1 MNNLIDAL
9 RIVED
14 YNKLSFDQFADILE
28 AYYRKISKNDREEW
42 KFTGLNN
49 TDFLKTKENSAYLN
63 KNFQ

>member
-1 MNNLIDAL
+1 MDNLIDAL

-28 AYYRKISKNDREEW
+28 AYYHKISKNDREEW

-49 TDFLKTKENSAYLN
+49 TDFLKTKEDSVYLYS
-63 KNFQ
+63 NF

>member
-1 MNNLIDAL
+1 MDNLIDAL

-28 AYYRKISKNDREEW
+28 AYYRKISKNDREKW

-49 TDFLKTKENSAYLN
+49 TDFLKTKEDSIYLYT
-63 KNFQ
+63 NF

>member
-1 MNNLIDAL
+1 MDNLIDAL
-9 RIVED
+9 RVVED

-49 TDFLKTKENSAYLN
+49 TDFLKTKEDSVYLYS
-63 KNFQ
+63 NF

>member
-1 MNNLIDAL
+1 MDNLIDAL

-49 TDFLKTKENSAYLN
+49 TDFLKTKEDGVYLYR
-63 KNFQ
+63 NF

>member
-1 MNNLIDAL
+1 MDNLIDAL

-28 AYYRKISKNDREEW
+28 AYYCKISKNDREEW

-49 TDFLKTKENSAYLN
+49 TDFLKTKEDGVYLYR
-63 KNFQ
+63 NF

>member
-1 MNNLIDAL
+1 MDNLIDAL

-49 TDFLKTKENSAYLN
+49 TDFLKTKEDSVYLYS
-63 KNFQ
+63 NF

>member
-1 MNNLIDAL
+1 MDNLIDAL

-49 TDFLKTKENSAYLN
+49 TDFLKTKEDGVYLYR
-63 KNFQ
+63 NFQ

>member
-1 MNNLIDAL
+1 MDNLIDAL

-14 YNKLSFDQFADILE
+14 YNKLSFDQFADVLE

-49 TDFLKTKENSAYLN
+49 TDFLKTKEDSVYLYS
-63 KNFQ
+63 NF

>member
-1 MNNLIDAL
+1 MDNLIDAL

-49 TDFLKTKENSAYLN
+49 TDFLKTKEDSTYLYR
-63 KNFQ
+63 NF

>member
-28 AYYRKISKNDREEW
+28 AYYHKISKNDREEW

-49 TDFLKTKENSAYLN
+49 TDFLKAKEDSVYLN

>member
-1 MNNLIDAL
+1 MDNLIDAL

-49 TDFLKTKENSAYLN
+49 TDFLKTKEDSAYLYR
-63 KNFQ
+63 NF

>member
-1 MNNLIDAL
+1 MDNLIDAL

-49 TDFLKTKENSAYLN
+49 TDFLKTKEGSAYLYR
-63 KNFQ
+63 NF

>member
-1 MNNLIDAL
+1 MDNLIDAL

-49 TDFLKTKENSAYLN
+49 TDFLKTKEDSEYLYS
-63 KNFQ
+63 NF